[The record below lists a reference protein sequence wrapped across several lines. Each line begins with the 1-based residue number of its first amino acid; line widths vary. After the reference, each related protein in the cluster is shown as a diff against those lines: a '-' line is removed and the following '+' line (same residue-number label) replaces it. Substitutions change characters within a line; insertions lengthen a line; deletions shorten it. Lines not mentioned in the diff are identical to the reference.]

1 MNTPMN
7 TLPRKAAASFRILFY
22 LASGLIV
29 VLLLGMMYLTRHGED
44 DLPIWPRAESRK
56 ILRNAPPAPLRWGEI
71 LNPGNEIPESGFD
84 VWYLTSGN
92 PADITHP
99 AHASGLNPGFNP
111 ERHTSPTWGMGV
123 LWRDPARIIG
133 RERDKHI
140 AVHYRNSDFRGI
152 PSPQF
157 AAYWVGWLDI
167 PQRGEYEIATRR
179 TRSDIRILLNGQ
191 NLLEGFGEDSAVI
204 VPLDRGRYLLEVEMA
219 NRWYTTDFALTV
231 NQLQK

>member
-1 MNTPMN
+1 
-7 TLPRKAAASFRILFY
+7 
-22 LASGLIV
+22 
-29 VLLLGMMYLTRHGED
+29 
-44 DLPIWPRAESRK
+44 
-56 ILRNAPPAPLRWGEI
+56 
-71 LNPGNEIPESGFD
+71 
-84 VWYLTSGN
+84 
-92 PADITHP
+92 
-99 AHASGLNPGFNP
+99 
-111 ERHTSPTWGMGV
+111 MGV